1 VEEAMTALCPHGYE
15 LSSCLICQTLG
26 TQPAAAGGTRPAAT
40 APPPSGVSKARRGR
54 RRDTVTAP
62 PPAAVRPDV
71 IYSAR
76 PPERR
81 GMSLGTHVALVV
93 AALAVIGLVAWVVAG
108 AVFAILHI
116 LELIVI
122 AGVAGWAGYRLG
134 HYRGRRAGR

>member
-1 VEEAMTALCPHGYE
+1 MSAMCPHGYDP
-15 LSSCLICQTLG
+15 STCLICQTLG
-26 TQPAAAGGTRPAAT
+26 TQPAATVAS
-40 APPPSGVSKARRGR
+40 PPEVASRGRRGR
-54 RRDTVTAP
+54 RRDTVTSAP
-62 PPAAVRPDV
+62 PTTVRPDV
-71 IYSAR
+71 VYPAR

-81 GMSLGTHVALVV
+81 GTGLGTHMALLV
-93 AALAVIGLVAWVVAG
+93 AALVVIGLVAWVVAG